1 MTEAEMLT
9 IISELNAIEVRGEE
23 NLDRLLGVIKF
34 INFKRQDMMQARLA
48 AAAAHPKEE
57 TGDG

>member
-23 NLDRLLGVIKF
+23 NLDRLLGVIKY
-34 INFKRQDMMQARLA
+34 INFKRHDMLQAMLA
-48 AAAAHPKEE
+48 AAAAQR
-57 TGDG
+57 